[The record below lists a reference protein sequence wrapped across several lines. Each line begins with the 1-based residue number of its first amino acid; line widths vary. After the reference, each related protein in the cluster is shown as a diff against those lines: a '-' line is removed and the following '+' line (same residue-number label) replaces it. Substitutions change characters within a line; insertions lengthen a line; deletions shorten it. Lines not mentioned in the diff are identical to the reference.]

1 MSIYDYE
8 SSFESADTTTKAMR
22 NAVEDW
28 FSLYYQ
34 PDAQE
39 DSDPCQRIAYTVVN
53 KIVKTVFGE
62 YKVSAISPVVAEQIA
77 RLDKKRKEALQL
89 ALVGGECYIK
99 PCPVEGGFSFTL
111 IPRNN
116 VLIFGRDAEG
126 APMDMGTVEKTVR
139 GKYYYTL
146 LERRSVDEKGYLTI
160 ENRLFRSTASDK
172 LGNQVSLSE
181 HPEYGALAVRYRYP
195 EPVGSVGLAR
205 IKTPM
210 LNCVDGSAD
219 GVAVFAPAA
228 GLIRNIDR
236 NEAQLNGEFSRGES
250 RIIAS
255 SDLLGRN
262 SQGSRDLT
270 DHLFVG
276 LDEDPEQVGITVF
289 SPELREKSFL
299 ARKHEYLRNVE
310 SIIGLRRG
318 MLSDANIE
326 ERTATEIASSA
337 GDYNLTVMDFQEMW
351 ENALRQVVDICCVLA
366 RLYRMNVPKDLTFS
380 VDWGNGILYDEGA
393 TWEAYKEMVTSG
405 LLKPEV
411 ALGWRFNMP
420 AETEEELAA
429 IRKRYM
435 PAVQETPLAS
445 LSEGGGTV

>member
-8 SSFESADTTTKAMR
+8 GAFEASDITSKAMR
-22 NAVEDW
+22 NAVQDW

-34 PDAQE
+34 QDGSQDA
-39 DSDPCQRIAYTVVN
+39 DPCQRIAYTVVN

-62 YKVSAISPVVAEQIA
+62 YTVSANSPVMAQWIA
-77 RLDKKRKEALQL
+77 QLDKKRKEALQL
-89 ALVGGECYIK
+89 ALVGGESYIK
-99 PCPVEGGFSFTL
+99 PCPGESGFSFTL
-111 IPRNN
+111 IPRSN
-116 VLIFGRDAEG
+116 VLIFARDPEG
-126 APMDMGTVEKTVR
+126 VPTDMGTVEKSIR

-146 LERRSVDEKGYLTI
+146 LERRTVDEKGYLTI
-160 ENRLFRSTASDK
+160 ENRLFRSSSSDK
-172 LGNQVSLSE
+172 LGNQVSLNA
-181 HPEYGALAVRYRYP
+181 HPEYSRLAVRYRYS

-205 IKTPM
+205 LKTPM

-236 NEAQLNGEFSRGES
+236 NEAQMNGEFSRGES

-262 SQGSRDLT
+262 SQGSRELT

-289 SPELREKSFL
+289 SPQLREASFL

-326 ERTATEIASSA
+326 DRTATEIASSA
-337 GDYNLTVMDFQEMW
+337 GDYNLTVIDFQQMW
-351 ENALRQVVDICCVLA
+351 ENGMRQIADICSVLA
-366 RLYRMNVPKDLTFS
+366 RLYRLEAPKDLQFN

-393 TWEAYKEMVTSG
+393 TWEAYKEMVASG

-420 AETEEELAA
+420 AETDAELAA

-435 PAVQETPLAS
+435 PAQMQNRE
-445 LSEGGGTV
+445 

>member
-8 SSFESADTTTKAMR
+8 GSFETADITTKAMR
-22 NAVEDW
+22 NAVEEW

-34 PDAQE
+34 QDADAE
-39 DSDPCQRIAYTVVN
+39 GDPCQRIPYTVVN

-62 YKVSAISPVVAEQIA
+62 YKVSANCPVLAQMIA
-77 RLDKKRKEALQL
+77 QLNKKRKEALQL

-99 PCPVEGGFSFTL
+99 PFPGENGFSFTL

-116 VLIFGRDAEG
+116 VLIFGRNPEG
-126 APMDMGTVEKTVR
+126 IPMDMGTVEKTVR

-146 LERRSVDEKGYLTI
+146 LERRTVDEKGYLTI

-172 LGNQVSLSE
+172 LGNQVPLNE
-181 HPEYGALAVRYRYP
+181 HPDYNALPVRYRYG
-195 EPVGSVGLAR
+195 EPIGSVGLAR
-205 IKTPM
+205 LKTPM

-219 GVAVFAPAA
+219 GVAVFAPAV
-228 GLIRNIDR
+228 GLIRNINR

-250 RIIAS
+250 RVIAS

-262 SQGSRDLT
+262 GQGGRDLT

-276 LDEDPEQVGITVF
+276 LDEDPEQVGITIF

-337 GDYNLTVMDFQEMW
+337 GDYNLTVIDFQEMW
-351 ENALRQVVDICCVLA
+351 ENALRQVVEICGMLA
-366 RLYRMNVPKDLTFS
+366 RLYRLDVPKDLQFS
-380 VDWGNGILYDEGA
+380 VDWGNGILYDEGS

-420 AETEEELAA
+420 AETEAELAA

-435 PAVQETPLAS
+435 PAVQE
-445 LSEGGGTV
+445 